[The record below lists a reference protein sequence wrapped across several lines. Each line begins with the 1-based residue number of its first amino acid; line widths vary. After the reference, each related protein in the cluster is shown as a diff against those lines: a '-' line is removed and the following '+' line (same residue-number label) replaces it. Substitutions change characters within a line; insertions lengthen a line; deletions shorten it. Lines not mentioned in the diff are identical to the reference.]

1 MQPDP
6 VLFYVM
12 SLLFDLSDKVIKE
25 KENCFHSLISF
36 MFSRNKTSKEAFFFT
51 SY

>member
-36 MFSRNKTSKEAFFFT
+36 MFSQNKTSREAVFF
-51 SY
+51 Y